1 MEGGFETKDERGTMM
16 PLNDEETL
24 KIEAEYS
31 IDPEEKAQ
39 MTLDRMQ
46 KGFSK
51 IKMTTSQIL
60 FDPFL

>member
-31 IDPEEKAQ
+31 IDPEEKA
-39 MTLDRMQ
+39 
-46 KGFSK
+46 
-51 IKMTTSQIL
+51 
-60 FDPFL
+60 